1 LLLESKKPKE
11 PVLKIQQNKGREER
25 NPTTEMSETALVPYL
40 QPVTN
45 NGQCNGSRRQLQLAC
60 SKELHHKNPTQHQN
74 RQPLQQRGETEHGA
88 GRLLQAHVNT
98 MIDNRRRCV
107 NYYYW
112 QKAATEEDPTTQNGR
127 GSPPWTIDLTTQHTN
142 QIFFV

>member
-1 LLLESKKPKE
+1 M
-11 PVLKIQQNKGREER
+11 QQHKGREEW

-74 RQPLQQRGETEHGA
+74 KQPLQQRGETEHGA
-88 GRLLQAHVNT
+88 GRLLQARINT

-107 NYYYW
+107 NYYYDCCNSTGRKLQ
-112 QKAATEEDPTTQNGR
+112 QKKTQQPKMEEDHLHWQ
-127 GSPPWTIDLTTQHTN
+127 SI
-142 QIFFV
+142 